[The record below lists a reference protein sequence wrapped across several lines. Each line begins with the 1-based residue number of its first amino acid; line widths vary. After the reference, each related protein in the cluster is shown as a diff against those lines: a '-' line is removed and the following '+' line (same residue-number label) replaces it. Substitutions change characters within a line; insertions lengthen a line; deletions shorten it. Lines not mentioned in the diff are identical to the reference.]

1 MQLCLFRQMSVK
13 LQKSAWFPENKKA
26 LENQGLLEKLE
37 KRLELSTPS
46 LREKK
51 SEFFT
56 IQYFAKSPVLQDL
69 FVLFR
74 LRFL

>member
-1 MQLCLFRQMSVK
+1 MLVK
-13 LQKSAWFPENKKA
+13 SRKSACSQADFLCCKIQKA

-56 IQYFAKSPVLQDL
+56 IHHFVECPVLRDL